1 MTPLFRRFTVPPPP
15 PDPALAALGRA
26 RLVRYLLVPAGAIPD
41 PRWRAWCRDVGL
53 PCVRAVVAEG
63 RVAADWMHLAW
74 RAGDLDRR
82 RLVAAVLPTAGVTAH
97 RMSWPDRSSV
107 LIDGL
112 DPAEVEPAAWHLAE
126 WLGACIEAAGGEC
139 HGRGRP

>member
-1 MTPLFRRFTVPPPP
+1 MTPLFRRFTMPPPP

-63 RVAADWMHLAW
+63 RVAADWMHLGW

-82 RLVAAVLPTAGVTAH
+82 RLAAAV
-97 RMSWPDRSSV
+97 RSSDL
-107 LIDGL
+107 LIDDL
-112 DPAEVEPAAWHLAE
+112 DPGAVEAVA
-126 WLGACIEAAGGEC
+126 
-139 HGRGRP
+139 